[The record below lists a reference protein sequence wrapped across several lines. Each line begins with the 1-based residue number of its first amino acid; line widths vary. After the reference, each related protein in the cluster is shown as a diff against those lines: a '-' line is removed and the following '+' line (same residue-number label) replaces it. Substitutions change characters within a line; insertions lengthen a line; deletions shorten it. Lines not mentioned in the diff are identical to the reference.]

1 MKIQANISK
10 PNLDF
15 SKVVK
20 NVSTI
25 ASKITN
31 YVGNQTVDINSAS
44 NVDNDLEIINL
55 SSDIDL
61 PESGTIFDP
70 RNDENHNF
78 GGNQGAL
85 INNLENFLQD
95 ENILEIVQSYYPN
108 ATEEDLEFLFTKM
121 NNIGCGYV
129 AAVNAIFLSFQS
141 IPNGESKFEDIF
153 GYSMLTYKQNSDGES
168 YLGYRYEYMFLDFFL
183 YYAKNERGFET
194 IEDVYGDVVIG
205 SSDAALDDRVEIDS
219 GMSGTQLKDVA
230 RVLKEYLDDKGARDV
245 LGNLTYE
252 YDVQIEIFPGTDEW
266 LEKKQEME
274 QLGITV
280 NDDDILYGPPNADY
294 FKEALNEG
302 KIINIRDQSFKLYF
316 PEDVDGNGVLDDVYR
331 EDIGPHAMTLVD
343 VLDDGRFVVSSW
355 GKMYIYDYDEDNI
368 DFGFVS
374 IDYE

>member
-20 NVSTI
+20 NVSTT

-70 RNDENHNF
+70 RNDENRNF

-85 INNLENFLQD
+85 IENLENFLQD
-95 ENILEIVQSYYPN
+95 ENVLEIVQSYYPD

-121 NNIGCGYV
+121 NNVGCAYV
-129 AAVNAIFLSFQS
+129 SAVNALFSIFQS
-141 IPNGESKFEDIF
+141 IPNGQSKFEEIF
-153 GYSMLTYKQNSDGES
+153 GYSMLTYKQNYDGES
-168 YLGYRYEYMFLDFFL
+168 YLGYRYEYIFLDFFL
-183 YYAKNERGFET
+183 YFAKNEGGFEN
-194 IEDVYGDVVIG
+194 IEDIYGNVILG
-205 SSDAALDDRVEIDS
+205 SGDQALDDSSKSSGGISPTSLDRAAEI
-219 GMSGTQLKDVA
+219 LIKFLEEKDT
-230 RVLKEYLDDKGARDV
+230 DNI
-245 LGNLTYE
+245 LGNITYE
-252 YDVQIEIFPGTDEW
+252 PGIKLMPGTDEW

-274 QLGITV
+274 QLGFTV
-280 NDDDILYGPPNADY
+280 NDDVILYNNHPNVDY
-294 FKEALNEG
+294 FKEALREG
-302 KIINIRDQSFKLYF
+302 KIINIRDRSFKLYY
-316 PEDVDGNGVLDDVYR
+316 PEDVDGNGKLDDVYY
-331 EDIGPHAMTLVD
+331 DDVGPHAMTLVD